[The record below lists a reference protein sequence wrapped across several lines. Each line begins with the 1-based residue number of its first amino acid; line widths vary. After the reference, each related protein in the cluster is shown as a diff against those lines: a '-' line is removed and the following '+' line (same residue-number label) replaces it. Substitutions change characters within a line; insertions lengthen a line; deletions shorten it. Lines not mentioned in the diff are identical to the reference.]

1 MEKIDWKQKL
11 SSRKF
16 WVAMIGFI
24 TAVLAGLNFAE
35 TDITKVASIVSAAG
49 VLITYIL
56 VEGSVDAARAG
67 APQII
72 EAELLSYENT
82 EE

>member
-49 VLITYIL
+49 VLVTYIL
-56 VEGSVDAARAG
+56 VEGSVDAARAA

-72 EAELLSYENT
+72 EAELLNYENT